1 MTKEQA
7 LAIVKQVCS
16 IYRGTFEEHT
26 NIQKAL
32 EIWEEIG
39 EEIN

>member
-32 EIWEEIG
+32 EILEDKKEDKK
-39 EEIN
+39 